1 MGMVILCIYCRSQIC
16 PIHDRTMRV
25 GEGTIGL
32 TANFAVVIERQG
44 SRYFQITFHYN
55 IVDLSDNA
63 I

>member
-1 MGMVILCIYCRSQIC
+1 
-16 PIHDRTMRV
+16 MRV
-25 GEGTIGL
+25 GEGNIGL

-63 I
+63 INMEF